1 MRKIRLKKDK
11 ETLYGINIGL
21 AIFTLISLGILIYQY
36 RQGNNTTIG
45 GIRLFLFVHLILQ
58 IIFSLFWLPYV
69 IKRKIAL
76 KKGREVECRIT
87 AIKSKKINFKSAL
100 RNFQFN
106 YMYQKVYYIQ
116 VKYELDGKKKISILD
131 DYGDDPSDYL
141 PYDYRPRKYK
151 LYIYGNELFLQNLY
165 FDGKKE
171 LIEDKYREL
180 ILDGR
185 TQEEWDREKREHL
198 KVYWAELHKTK
209 RGEYDNKPIASF
221 IKYSFEK
228 LKCLNYKEFESAA
241 EERCIYSFV
250 KSQTYIICYPQRFKN
265 ENDFYAIFMEVYM
278 RSPKK
283 YKETDFDFQDKIKK
297 YLDGIEPTYTDEMEA
312 KVKRD
317 ITQMV
322 RLSILKKNHKIVI
335 TEVKILIRKWV
346 Q

>member
-1 MRKIRLKKDK
+1 MKIRLKKDK
-11 ETLYGINIGL
+11 ESLYGINIGL

-76 KKGREVECRIT
+76 KKGREVECQIT
-87 AIKSKKINFKSAL
+87 AIKSKKRNFKSAL
-100 RNFQFN
+100 RNLQFN
-106 YMYQKVYYIQ
+106 YKYQDVYFIT
-116 VKYELDGKKKISILD
+116 VKYELDGKKKLSILD

-141 PYDYRPRKYK
+141 PYDYRQRKYK

-185 TQEEWDREKREHL
+185 TQEEWDRENEESF
-198 KVYWAELHKTK
+198 KVYWAELHKTR
-209 RGEYDNKPIASF
+209 RGEYDNKALESF
-221 IKYSFEK
+221 IKYPIDK
-228 LKCLNYKEFESAA
+228 IRDLKFKEFSDAT
-241 EERCIYSFV
+241 EEREIYSFV
-250 KSQTYIICYPQRFKN
+250 RSQFYIICTPL
-265 ENDFYAIFMEVYM
+265 DFTVEEKHYRIFIEVYIN
-278 RSPKK
+278 SPKK
-283 YKETDFDFQDKIKK
+283 YKERNFDFIDKVEE
-297 YLDGIEPTYTDEMEA
+297 YLNNIEPTYTDEMEA

>member
-76 KKGREVECRIT
+76 KKGREVECQIT
-87 AIKSKKINFKSAL
+87 AIKSKKRNFKSAL
-100 RNFQFN
+100 RNLQFN
-106 YMYQKVYYIQ
+106 YKYQDVYFIT
-116 VKYELDGKKKISILD
+116 VKYELDGKKKLSILD

-141 PYDYRPRKYK
+141 PYDYRQRKYK
-151 LYIYGNELFLQNLY
+151 LYIYGNELFLQDMY

-185 TQEEWDREKREHL
+185 TQEEWDREVAEDIKRSAIESG
-198 KVYWAELHKTK
+198 KVN
-209 RGEYDNKPIASF
+209 RGEYDNKPLETF
-221 IKYSFEK
+221 IKYPFDKIRE
-228 LKCLNYKEFESAA
+228 LEYMEFEEAS
-241 EERCIYSFV
+241 EERMMYRFV
-250 KSQTYIICYPQRFKN
+250 KSQMYIICFPI
-265 ENDFYAIFMEVYM
+265 DFCGGRNARRVFIEVYM

-283 YKETDFDFQDKIKK
+283 YCETHFDFHKKIEQ
-297 YLDGIEPTYTDEMEA
+297 YLEGVENTYTDEMEA

-317 ITQMV
+317 IIQMV
-322 RLSILKKNHKIVI
+322 RLSILNKNHKIVI